1 MLDISF
7 SFLNFWSR
15 QSSDLNIIICESFDL
30 RPHLL
35 PHSPNLI
42 TATSS
47 ALIPLLTKVTS
58 IKTAFYK
65 RSLEI
70 LRISE
75 ADECFNW
82 TIVCSPNHFTF
93 WEGGGAPVERRRKWL
108 PSRLSLR
115 PVVLNEAEAWLWLS
129 LSWGWD
135 PRCSRCC
142 PRWSCPWGGSRSCRS
157 RGPCSPG
164 GWRRAAASAGQ
175 RTPGRSSTGR
185 CNTPVGR
192 LQQFNVDQ
200 HVGNSEIVMFQW
212 MNGEIRDFTFWE
224 IFFSLFGSHACKWP
238 TKNQLT
244 TASVTWEQWQLEQ
257 EERYLAKN
265 FQNWTGSS
273 FDGSRW
279 VPCLAKG
286 PTATRRWLE
295 SISDAV
301 LQAIKSSASAIY
313 INPGLMFLKNI
324 ENVVLR
330 TETYKENL
338 RY

>member
-70 LRISE
+70 LRISSE

-108 PSRLSLR
+108 PSRLSLQ
-115 PVVLNEAEAWLWLS
+115 PVVLNEAEAWLSLS

-200 HVGNSEIVMFQW
+200 HVGNSE
-212 MNGEIRDFTFWE
+212 R
-224 IFFSLFGSHACKWP
+224 L
-238 TKNQLT
+238 
-244 TASVTWEQWQLEQ
+244 
-257 EERYLAKN
+257 
-265 FQNWTGSS
+265 
-273 FDGSRW
+273 
-279 VPCLAKG
+279 
-286 PTATRRWLE
+286 
-295 SISDAV
+295 
-301 LQAIKSSASAIY
+301 
-313 INPGLMFLKNI
+313 
-324 ENVVLR
+324 
-330 TETYKENL
+330 
-338 RY
+338 